1 MAESLQPPETTE
13 PLPAKGACKRTWKTK
28 ELRSALYVPAE
39 SEKRSRYFHMT
50 NKKLQTHQDTAAL
63 SVH

>member
-1 MAESLQPPETTE
+1 MVESLQPPETAE
-13 PLPAKGACKRTWKTK
+13 SLLAKGACKHTWKMK

-39 SEKRSRYFHMT
+39 SEKRIRYFHT
-50 NKKLQTHQDTAAL
+50 TKKLRTHQDTAAL